1 LLNEQEYMKQTSNQ
15 NRHRC

>member
-1 LLNEQEYMKQTSNQ
+1 LINEQEYMKQTSNQ